1 MLLAGLS
8 TGHMIGLAVVGGSFI
23 GFALLSSFVAPRRW
37 PDFPG
42 RNGLPVFAIA
52 CFVLFAAMLTA
63 VGVFGV
69 ESEAA
74 KGAEASTS
82 AKIVAVREK
91 EYRITLPVTLKT
103 LPVGKVTFAVKNV
116 GKIQHDLAISG
127 PKVTGPKKKTALI
140 NPGKTANLVVTL
152 GKGTYTLY
160 CTVPGHR
167 QLGMKATV
175 KVT

>member
-1 MLLAGLS
+1 
-8 TGHMIGLAVVGGSFI
+8 MIGLGVVGGSFI

-52 CFVLFAAMLTA
+52 CVVLFAAMLTA

-74 KGAEASTS
+74 KGAEASASAS
-82 AKIVAVREK
+82 AKIVAVQEK
-91 EYRITLPVTLKT
+91 EYRITLPATLKT
-103 LPVGKVTFAVKNV
+103 LRAGKVTFAVKNV

-127 PKVTGPKKKTALI
+127 PKVTGAKKKTALI

-152 GKGTYTLY
+152 GKGTYTIY

-175 KVT
+175 KVV